1 MRILLHTCCAPC
13 STYVVELLR
22 KKYEIVAYFYNP
34 NIHPK
39 LEYELRLENM
49 IRLAEIYDIQLIVGE
64 YDVKS
69 WFDAIRG
76 LEGEKEGGRRCR
88 KCFELRLKETANL
101 AKELGIGIFAT
112 TLTVSPHKNA
122 QTINLVGREISDK
135 YNIEFLEADFKKKDG
150 FKKSVELSRK
160 LGLYRQDYCGCIY
173 SIRERI

>member
-1 MRILLHTCCAPC
+1 M
-13 STYVVELLR
+13 ELLR

-69 WFDAIRG
+69 WFEAIRG

-122 QTINLVGREISDK
+122 QTINLVGREISDR

>member
-1 MRILLHTCCAPC
+1 MRIMLHTCCAPC

-39 LEYELRLENM
+39 LEYELRLKNM

-69 WFDAIRG
+69 WFEAIRG
-76 LEGEKEGGRRCR
+76 FEGEKEGGRRCR

-101 AKELGIGIFAT
+101 AKDLGIGIFAT

-122 QTINLVGREISDK
+122 QTINLVGREISDR
-135 YNIEFLEADFKKKDG
+135 YDIEFLEADFKKRDG